1 MENKLAATSQKAISE
16 SELVAIARNLLPGS
30 IDFHIHG
37 GPDLRPRKM
46 SEIAIAQAAKQA
58 GMKAVII
65 KNHVTPTTCR
75 ARLIQ
80 EMLGGYSVFGGLV
93 LNKAAGGLN
102 PSAVEVELKLGAK
115 EIWLPT
121 ISSVAQVQ
129 LIKGSLAS
137 AVPITDQRGAFLPA
151 LIEVLDL
158 IAQAGAILGTGHLSP
173 EEVEKVVCLARQ
185 RKVQKI
191 VITHPE
197 NNPPAMPLD
206 MQQRLVT
213 QGVFFERTFLSAL
226 PPRKI
231 TLEIMAEHI
240 KAVGAEQTIMAT
252 DFGQAENDEPITG
265 FIKFMKT
272 MMAFG
277 IPAEQ
282 IATMVQKNPAQVLEC

>member
-1 MENKLAATSQKAISE
+1 MESKHSMPE
-16 SELVAIARNLLPGS
+16 FELEAVAKNLLLGS

-37 GPDLRPRKM
+37 GPDVRPRKM
-46 SEIAIAQAAKQA
+46 SEITIAQAAKQA
-58 GMKAVII
+58 GMKGVII

-80 EMLGGYSVFGGLV
+80 EMLGGYLVYGGLV
-93 LNKAAGGLN
+93 LNRPAGGLN

-121 ISSVAQVQ
+121 ISSVAQIQ
-129 LIKGSLAS
+129 LNKGNLAS
-137 AVPITDQRGAFLPA
+137 AVPVTDERGAFIPA

-158 IAQAGAILGTGHLSP
+158 IAQAGAVLGTGHLAP
-173 EEVEKVVCLARQ
+173 EEVEKMVCLARQ

-206 MQQRLVT
+206 MQLRLVK
-213 QGVFFERTFLSAL
+213 QGVFFERTLLSAL

-240 KAVGAEQTIMAT
+240 KAVGAETTIMAT
-252 DFGQAENDEPITG
+252 DFGQAENEEPITG
-265 FIKFMKT
+265 LIKFMKS
-272 MMAFG
+272 MVAFG